1 MQKSF
6 NAGREL
12 VRRGYARTAAVGT
25 GLMGSVFSAL
35 AELPATLSTDAATAK
50 ADGLDLFGIAVG
62 AIMIIAL
69 LVAAA
74 RKLGVK

>member
-25 GLMGSVFSAL
+25 GLSAAFFNAFAALPTSL
-35 AELPATLSTDAATAK
+35 ATDATTAK
-50 ADGLDLFGIAVG
+50 TDGLELFGMVVG

-69 LVAAA
+69 LCVAA
-74 RKLGVK
+74 RKVGAK

>member
-12 VRRGYARTAAVGT
+12 VRRGYARSAAVGT
-25 GLMGSVFSAL
+25 GLAVAFFNAMAAL
-35 AELPATLSTDAATAK
+35 PTSLATDATTAK
-50 ADGLDLFGIAVG
+50 TDGLELFGMVVG

-69 LVAAA
+69 LCVAA
-74 RKLGVK
+74 RKVGAK